1 MKHVKEQSEIEPWGI
16 LYYWGIQSEMEV
28 LHKLRYSRKSQVF
41 ESLDTRLR
49 RPIDNGEMLGVLG

>member
-1 MKHVKEQSEIEPWGI
+1 MGNFV
-16 LYYWGIQSEMEV
+16 LWGIQSEMEV